1 MSDFEQEHIS
11 EESEYLSYR
20 VLKDGD
26 TEQLVEPFLKIRTL
40 RAWRD
45 IWLSF
50 TEWFFNRRGWAKSIM
65 GALAA
70 LIGYLMYTNLN
81 ALIGYNMD
89 GTMLGASIAAALGYA
104 FSHRE
109 YSGIISWMVSG
120 HKTYLQT
127 TIQADTGVPKM
138 PYVEATLDEFAM
150 LKVPKN
156 IINKGRIG
164 PSARGI
170 QIHRCYTWS
179 QFGKDYYFANWHD
192 RTKHIFIG
200 GEFSLSAFFV
210 GIASLDKTIITVNR
224 KFKKM
229 LRKAEK
235 ISNDAKTYVDNGME
249 MPEKLQ
255 SRLPKAEMVLEIDR
269 KMRKAADNLAGVIDE
284 AEDLI
289 GKNPYKYDVRKLS
302 KYTRRYLIAAS
313 TYELNE
319 IKMASRKDRISL
331 NTVRE
336 RYNVAAA
343 LYRFYEI
350 IPEVLDAVQRQ
361 SLFKIYAILHKV
373 VGQDPEKIEEALAL
387 VDRRAKSLIDEPRKE
402 KPQADV
408 VITNE

>member
-1 MSDFEQEHIS
+1 M
-11 EESEYLSYR
+11 
-20 VLKDGD
+20 
-26 TEQLVEPFLKIRTL
+26 
-40 RAWRD
+40 
-45 IWLSF
+45 
-50 TEWFFNRRGWAKSIM
+50 
-65 GALAA
+65 
-70 LIGYLMYTNLN
+70 
-81 ALIGYNMD
+81 
-89 GTMLGASIAAALGYA
+89 
-104 FSHRE
+104 
-109 YSGIISWMVSG
+109 
-120 HKTYLQT
+120 
-127 TIQADTGVPKM
+127 
-138 PYVEATLDEFAM
+138 
-150 LKVPKN
+150 
-156 IINKGRIG
+156 
-164 PSARGI
+164 
-170 QIHRCYTWS
+170 
-179 QFGKDYYFANWHD
+179 
-192 RTKHIFIG
+192 
-200 GEFSLSAFFV
+200 SAFFV
-210 GIASLDKTIITVNR
+210 GIASLDKTITTVNR

-235 ISNDAKTYVDNGME
+235 ISNDAKTYIDNGME

-255 SRLPKAEMVLEIDR
+255 SRLPKAEMVLEVDR